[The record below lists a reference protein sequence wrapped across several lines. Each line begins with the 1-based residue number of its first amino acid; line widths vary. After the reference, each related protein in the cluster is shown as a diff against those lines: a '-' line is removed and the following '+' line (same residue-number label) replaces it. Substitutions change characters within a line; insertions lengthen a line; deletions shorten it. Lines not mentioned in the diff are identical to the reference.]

1 MLNAIPLYNK
11 ISQSFILESNEIS
24 TISIDYYKNRGY
36 PSDIVQFYLCEDDNN
51 RPGRV
56 IKTKTV
62 QIDMLSKMIN
72 IDIDAYGLNSGHKYW
87 FVIEDKN
94 ANKNNYHQFK
104 YNNNAIGQLIREENG
119 KDVYDTNAVLSFSIS
134 DSITINN
141 VYNLP
146 TFWSIPSDDD
156 ELEYDSYQMHMNFYR
171 YNIQENSN
179 VSFSNLHINSGYN
192 IMEDEADES
201 TFND

>member
-1 MLNAIPLYNK
+1 MY
-11 ISQSFILESNEIS
+11 S
-24 TISIDYYKNRGY
+24 
-36 PSDIVQFYLCEDDNN
+36 
-51 RPGRV
+51 
-56 IKTKTV
+56 
-62 QIDMLSKMIN
+62 SK
-72 IDIDAYGLNSGHKYW
+72 S
-87 FVIEDKN
+87 
-94 ANKNNYHQFK
+94 
-104 YNNNAIGQLIREENG
+104 
-119 KDVYDTNAVLSFSIS
+119 
-134 DSITINN
+134 
-141 VYNLP
+141 NLP